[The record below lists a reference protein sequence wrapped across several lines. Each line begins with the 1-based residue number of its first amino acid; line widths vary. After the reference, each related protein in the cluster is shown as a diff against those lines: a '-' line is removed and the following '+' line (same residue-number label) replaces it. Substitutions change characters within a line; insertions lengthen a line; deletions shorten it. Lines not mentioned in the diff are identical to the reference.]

1 MGLNESA
8 MGLLGRLHQGH
19 KAKQAAGVVCS
30 WFEFVAQSPVAINTK
45 VRFLSFCSLLQLF
58 ALTPYGDQTNYRV
71 VDPIQND
78 DYSGQL
84 RYLRLLLG
92 RNFRPIST
100 AALAA
105 LTEIPHVAVR
115 GVEAGRRELNDQDR
129 FLIRT
134 RIGGYWDPQLRQWL
148 AIWQEKKGVPLPF
161 SRQTYERYS
170 EGLISSFSLAVP
182 NIKRIADAL
191 RILSGNLE
199 PKDVAMALL
208 TVHQSILNFAREKNV
223 DPDLIERLD
232 DLHPDL
238 KFMIVKQPGRDKAL
252 ADLEESEAETPSNS
266 ANH

>member
-1 MGLNESA
+1 
-8 MGLLGRLHQGH
+8 
-19 KAKQAAGVVCS
+19 
-30 WFEFVAQSPVAINTK
+30 
-45 VRFLSFCSLLQLF
+45 
-58 ALTPYGDQTNYRV
+58 

-92 RNFRPIST
+92 KNFRPIST

-105 LTEIPHVAVR
+105 LTEISHVAVR

-134 RIGGYWDPQLRQWL
+134 RLGSYWDTELRQWF
-148 AIWQEKKGVPLPF
+148 AIWQEKEGMPLPF

-170 EGLISSFSLAVP
+170 EGLISSLSLAAP
-182 NIKRIADAL
+182 NINRIREAL
-191 RILSGNLE
+191 KLLLGNLQ

-208 TVHQSILNFAREKNV
+208 TVHQSILNFAKEKNV
-223 DPDLIERLD
+223 DPDLIKRLD

-238 KFMIVKQPGRDKAL
+238 KCMIIKQPGRDKAL
-252 ADLEESEAETPSNS
+252 ADLEESETETSSKS

>member
-1 MGLNESA
+1 M
-8 MGLLGRLHQGH
+8 
-19 KAKQAAGVVCS
+19 
-30 WFEFVAQSPVAINTK
+30 
-45 VRFLSFCSLLQLF
+45 QLF

-92 RNFRPIST
+92 KNFRPIST

-134 RIGGYWDPQLRQWL
+134 RLGGYWNPRLHQWL
-148 AIWQEKKGVPLPF
+148 AIWHEKKGAPLPF

-170 EGLISSFSLAVP
+170 ELISSFSLAAP
-182 NIKRIADAL
+182 NIGRIADAL
-191 RILSGNLE
+191 KLLLGNLQ

-208 TVHQSILNFAREKNV
+208 TVHQSILDFAQKKNV
-223 DPDLIERLD
+223 GLDLIKRLE
-232 DLHPDL
+232 DLRPEL
-238 KFMIVKQPGRDKAL
+238 KFMTIKQPARDKAL
-252 ADLEESEAETPSNS
+252 ADLEKSETETSSNS

>member
-1 MGLNESA
+1 
-8 MGLLGRLHQGH
+8 MGLLGRLHQGD
-19 KAKQAAGVVCS
+19 KAKQTTCFS
-30 WFEFVAQSPVAINTK
+30 WLQIVPQSSFEINTK
-45 VRFLSFCSLLQLF
+45 LQFISPCSFVQLF

-92 RNFRPIST
+92 KNFRPIST

-105 LTEIPHVAVR
+105 LTEISHVAIR

-129 FLIRT
+129 LLIRT
-134 RIGGYWDPQLRQWL
+134 RLGGYWDTQLRQWL
-148 AIWQEKKGVPLPF
+148 AVWQEKKGVPLPF

-170 EGLISSFSLAVP
+170 EGLISSFSLAGP
-182 NIKRIADAL
+182 NIKRITEELKA
-191 RILSGNLE
+191 LSGNLQ
-199 PKDVAMALL
+199 PKDIAMALL
-208 TVHQSILNFAREKNV
+208 TIHHFILNFAQQKKV
-223 DPDLIERLD
+223 SPDIIKRLE

-238 KFMIVKQPGRDKAL
+238 KFMIIKQPGRDKAL
-252 ADLEESEAETPSNS
+252 ADLEESETETSSKS

>member
-1 MGLNESA
+1 M
-8 MGLLGRLHQGH
+8 
-19 KAKQAAGVVCS
+19 
-30 WFEFVAQSPVAINTK
+30 
-45 VRFLSFCSLLQLF
+45 CSLVQLF
-58 ALTPYGDQTNYRV
+58 ALTPHGDQTNYRV

-84 RYLRLLLG
+84 RYLRLLMG
-92 RNFRPIST
+92 KNFRPIST

-105 LTEIPHVAVR
+105 LTEIPHVAIR

-134 RIGGYWDPQLRQWL
+134 RIGGYWDPQSRQWL

-170 EGLISSFSLAVP
+170 VLISSFSLAAP
-182 NIKRIADAL
+182 NIKRIAEAL
-191 RILSGNLE
+191 KLLLGNLQ

-208 TVHQSILNFAREKNV
+208 TVHKSILDFAQEKKV
-223 DPDLIERLD
+223 DPDLMKRLD
-232 DLHPDL
+232 DLRPDL
-238 KFMIVKQPGRDKAL
+238 KIMIIKQSGRDKAL
-252 ADLEESEAETPSNS
+252 ADLEELETETSSSS